1 MNWLAVVNAMSLA
14 IQTIREHKLRAVLTV
29 LGVVMG
35 TGTIIGVGS
44 ILTGLDSTISSA
56 IESFGPNTVMVFKF
70 RFGFRS
76 SQLTGEERTR
86 KPLTYQNAADI
97 QDHCDACDR
106 VSAILL
112 SPGALTG
119 AIIDAKYK
127 GNVIYG
133 VNMSG
138 VGAEYARGGQVD
150 IHVGRFFTE
159 EENRRRAPVAVI
171 GADLEHGLFPDG
183 YPIGKQI
190 LVDGQEYEVIG
201 SMNKP
206 PASLFGQ
213 ADNRVLL
220 PYWTMQKN
228 YPGAHENFLSV
239 IAKPGLMARAED
251 QIRVILRID
260 RRVAYTKPDNF
271 AISTAEQMVSDFRQI
286 TSMVA
291 LSMVV
296 LSSVGL
302 LVGGIGVM
310 NIMLVSVT
318 ERTKEIG
325 IRKAIGARKSDI
337 VLQFLLEA
345 VVLTGLGGIAGITF
359 GWLVS
364 LLSRLAFP
372 SLPTTVPLWAA
383 ALGLI
388 VSAGTGLFFG
398 IWPATKAAR
407 LDPVEALRYE

>member
-1 MNWLAVVNAMSLA
+1 MNWLAISNAMSLA
-14 IQTIREHKLRAVLTV
+14 WLTIREHKLRAVLTV

-56 IESFGPNTVMVFKF
+56 IESFGPNTIMIFKF

-76 SQLTGEERTR
+76 PHFSAEERTR
-86 KPLTYQNAADI
+86 KPLTYRNAEDI
-97 QDHCDACDR
+97 RERCEICER

-112 SPGALTG
+112 HPNALTG
-119 AIIDAKYK
+119 GVVNATYK
-127 GNVIYG
+127 GNTVYG
-133 VNMSG
+133 VNVQG
-138 VGAEYARGGQVD
+138 VGAESAQDGQVELNA
-150 IHVGRFFTE
+150 GRFFTD
-159 EENRRRAPVAVI
+159 EENRRRSPIAVI
-171 GADLEHGLFPDG
+171 GRDVENGLFPDG
-183 YPIGKQI
+183 NPIGKQI
-190 LVDGQEYEVIG
+190 LVDGQEYEVVG
-201 SMNKP
+201 AMNKP
-206 PASLFGQ
+206 PASAFGQ
-213 ADNRVLL
+213 PDTRVLL

-228 YPGAHENFLSV
+228 YPSAHENFLSV
-239 IAKPGLMARAED
+239 VARPGMLSRAED
-251 QIRVILRID
+251 EIRVILRVD
-260 RRVAYTKPDNF
+260 RRVPYNKPDNF

-286 TSMVA
+286 TSMVS
-291 LSMVV
+291 LTMIV

-325 IRKAIGARKSDI
+325 IRKAIGARRSDI

-345 VVLTGLGGIAGITF
+345 VVLTSLGGIAGIIF

-364 LLSRLAFP
+364 LISKLLFP
-372 SLPTTVPLWAA
+372 NLPTTVPLWAA
-383 ALGLI
+383 ALGLL

-398 IWPATKAAR
+398 IWPASKAAR